1 MRKESMEHNVAP
13 VQVEN
18 LSRNYGKTLALDGV
32 SLQIPAGGVFG
43 LVGENG
49 AGKTTFIKH
58 LLGLLKPQTGTVRV
72 FGIDPLKKPEEALS
86 SIGYLSEDH
95 DLPGWMR
102 IDELMNY
109 TRSFFPD
116 WDDAYAQSLV
126 KTFGLKLDVKIKHLS
141 RGQRAQAALLTA
153 LAHRP
158 PLLLLDEPS
167 AGLDAVVRRDILG
180 AVIRTVADE
189 GRTVLF
195 SSHLLDEVERVA
207 DSIAMISRGKLV
219 LFDSLDTI
227 KARHHA
233 FTIGFTQPFNE
244 PPEIAGALSVS
255 GVGRDWCVVADGN
268 ADTVRRTILELGAT
282 IMEESIPSLED
293 IFVAR
298 VGNRSILSEN

>member
-1 MRKESMEHNVAP
+1 MNKGSMGKSAAP
-13 VQVEN
+13 VRVED
-18 LSRNYGKTLALDGV
+18 LSRRYGKTLALDGV
-32 SLQIPAGGVFG
+32 SLEIPAGGVFG

-72 FGIDPLKKPEEALS
+72 FGIDPVKTPEEALS

-95 DLPGWMR
+95 DLPAWMR

-126 KTFGLKLDVKIKHLS
+126 KTFGLRLDAKIKTLS

-207 DSIAMISRGKLV
+207 DSIAMISKGKLV

-233 FTIGFTQPFNE
+233 FTIGFAQSCLE
-244 PPEIAGALSVS
+244 APEVAGALSVS
-255 GVGRDWCVVADGN
+255 GIGREWKVVADGN
-268 ADTVRRTILELGAT
+268 TEAVRHAITQLGAT
-282 IMEESIPSLED
+282 VMEESTPSLED

-298 VGNRSILSEN
+298 VGNRSILSEG